1 MERKILRTKDPN
13 TVVFLESVSFSWT
26 AFAVQLVKPITL
38 TPQKGSHSHG
48 PVLRDISLDVKK
60 GTLIGLCGPVGCG
73 KSSLF
78 HGLLGQIYSNGGTFN
93 MRGRIAYVPQ
103 QAWLINATVREN
115 ICFGEPYAPERYNE
129 VVTVCNLSY
138 DFTILPG
145 GDQCLIGERG
155 STMSGGQRQRI
166 NLARAVYS
174 NRDIFLLDDPLS
186 AVDARVGA
194 AIFEK

>member
-145 GDQCLIGERG
+145 GDQCMIGERG

>member
-48 PVLRDISLDVKK
+48 PVLRDISLDVTK

-129 VVTVCNLSY
+129 VVTVCNLS
-138 DFTILPG
+138 
-145 GDQCLIGERG
+145 
-155 STMSGGQRQRI
+155 
-166 NLARAVYS
+166 
-174 NRDIFLLDDPLS
+174 
-186 AVDARVGA
+186 
-194 AIFEK
+194 